1 MIEDNIITDESNE
14 RTVLV
19 GLITQQQN
27 ETKANEYLDE
37 LAFLARTAGAEPE
50 NGSCRNSTTRIRA
63 LTSGRGSLRKYASMW
78 KTTKSD
84 L

>member
-37 LAFLARTAGAEPE
+37 L
-50 NGSCRNSTTRIRA
+50 RNSTTRIRA